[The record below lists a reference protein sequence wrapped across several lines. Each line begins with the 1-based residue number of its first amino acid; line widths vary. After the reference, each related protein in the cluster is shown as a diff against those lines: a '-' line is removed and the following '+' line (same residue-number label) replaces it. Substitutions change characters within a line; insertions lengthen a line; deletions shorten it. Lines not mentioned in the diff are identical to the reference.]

1 MSFSFSNRHIL
12 LTGASSGIGWH
23 LSQQLARQGAR
34 LALVARRADRL
45 RDLAGLIAA
54 AGGLRPLECVCD
66 VGDWDQ
72 VEEMEKQVAV
82 ELGHIDVLINN
93 AGRGAWGPLAQA
105 DPGDLEAVVR
115 TNLTGVVHVTRAF
128 LPAMVA
134 RGSGH
139 LVFVSSV
146 LGELPAPHHAV
157 YGSTKFAVTALAE
170 SLRHELVS
178 DNIDVTTVE
187 PGLVRSD
194 FASVSGTPAVRFEQL
209 PSKSPARTAE
219 QIVEAIRSRS
229 RLAVTDPLSAQAI
242 RVRRHAPRLF
252 ARLFDIV
259 SRRALRGDS
268 PQGNRDG

>member
-1 MSFSFSNRHIL
+1 MVV
-12 LTGASSGIGWH
+12 TGASSGIGWH
-23 LSQQLARQGAR
+23 LSLQLAQEGAR
-34 LALVARRADRL
+34 LAVVARRAERL
-45 RDLAGLIAA
+45 HRLAGEIVK
-54 AGGLRPLECVCD
+54 AGGTPPLECVCD
-66 VGDWDQ
+66 VGSWEEVQ
-72 VEEMEKQVAV
+72 EVEERVAAG
-82 ELGHIDVLINN
+82 LGHVDVLVNN

-105 DPGDLEAVVR
+105 DPAELGAVVR

-128 LPAMVA
+128 LPAMVE

-170 SLRHELVS
+170 SLRHELAA
-178 DNIDVTTVE
+178 DNIVVTAVE

-209 PSKSPARTAE
+209 PSKSAAETAE
-219 QIVEAIRSRS
+219 LIASAIRRRS
-229 RLAVTDPLSAQAI
+229 RLAITDPLSAQAI
-242 RVRRHAPRLF
+242 RVRRHAPKLFSRLF
-252 ARLFDIV
+252 AIV

-268 PQGNRDG
+268 PQGSRDG